1 MEEIINNMYQYFEL
15 GSFPQNEFRT
25 LLLAY
30 IKGIQFKFYNQLYR
44 QIDTIS
50 MRSSIVSMSANISM
64 ANLRQMKLKQE
75 IENVALYSMY
85 IDHTLVVCNNLSFSS
100 QLVYRFDEACVNI
113 IFTMKYKPNQ
123 FNYLDL
129 RI

>member
-50 MRSSIVSMSANISM
+50 VRSSIVSMSANISM
-64 ANLRQMKLKQE
+64 ANLRQMKLK
-75 IENVALYSMY
+75 
-85 IDHTLVVCNNLSFSS
+85 
-100 QLVYRFDEACVNI
+100 
-113 IFTMKYKPNQ
+113 
-123 FNYLDL
+123 
-129 RI
+129 